1 MSPRPKRPY
10 LLRALYD
17 WLVDSGLTPYLLVD
31 AEGDDVQVPADYVT
45 DGRIVLN
52 VGPNAVRNLHLGND
66 QVSCDGRFGGRPFP
80 LSIPLRAV
88 LAIYAKESGEG
99 MMFEPEQGLQAP
111 ADAPAGPQAGDADAD
126 RLQGDAGK
134 DDSARDTSHLRIV
147 K

>member
-17 WLVDSGLTPYLLVD
+17 WLVDSGLTPYLLID

-52 VGPNAVRNLHLGND
+52 VGPNAVRNLHLGHD
-66 QVSCDGRFGGRPFP
+66 HVSCDGRFGGRPFP

-99 MMFEPEQGLQAP
+99 MMFEPEQGLQSPAEAP
-111 ADAPAGPQAGDADAD
+111 AAPQAGDADAD
-126 RLQGDAGK
+126 RSQGEAGK
-134 DDSARDTSHLRIV
+134 EDAARDASHLRIV

>member
-1 MSPRPKRPY
+1 VSPRPKRPY

-31 AEGDDVQVPADYVT
+31 ADGEDVQVPADYVT

-52 VGPNAVRNLHLGND
+52 IGPNAVRNLNLGND

-80 LSIPLRAV
+80 LMIPLRAV

-99 MMFEPEQGLQAP
+99 MMFEPEQGLEAP
-111 ADAPAGPQAGDADAD
+111 AGAPAGPREGAADAD
-126 RLQGDAGK
+126 RGQGEEGK
-134 DDSARDTSHLRIV
+134 EDSARDASHLRIV

>member
-31 AEGDDVQVPADYVT
+31 AQGPDVQVPADYVT

-52 VGPNAVRNLHLGND
+52 VGPSAVRKLHLGND
-66 QVSCDGRFGGRPFP
+66 QITCDGRFGGRPFP
-80 LSIPLRAV
+80 LAIPLRAV

-99 MMFEPEQGLQAP
+99 MMFEPEEGLQAP
-111 ADAPAGPQAGDADAD
+111 AEPAASSPDDGTSAAAADGD
-126 RLQGDAGK
+126 GSK
-134 DDSARDTSHLRIV
+134 DESSRDGSHLRIV